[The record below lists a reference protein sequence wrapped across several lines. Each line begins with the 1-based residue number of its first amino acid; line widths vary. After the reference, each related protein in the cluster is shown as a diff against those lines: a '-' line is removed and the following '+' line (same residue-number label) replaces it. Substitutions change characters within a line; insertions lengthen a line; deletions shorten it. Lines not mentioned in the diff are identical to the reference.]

1 MTPHEMATICRFS
14 RDGGVIPWQSV
25 AAMLGRDRTGLRAEW
40 EAMAATPITFD
51 PPNIGPVEVLP
62 EPACYRS
69 TRDRGPGLR
78 MTIIAALAGRKLS
91 AETISG
97 LIATGIKTVRVRLS
111 QLQSDGVVEHD
122 GRMPYAWGLTDYGR
136 EVWNREQAAQRQAR
150 QDAERAA

>member
-1 MTPHEMATICRFS
+1 MTPHELATICRFS

-25 AAMLGRDRTGLRAEW
+25 AAMLGRDRISLRAEW
-40 EAMAATPITFD
+40 EAMATMPISLD
-51 PPNIGPVEVLP
+51 PPSIGPVDSLP
-62 EPACYRS
+62 EPESYRS

-78 MTIIAALAGRKLS
+78 MSIIASLAGRKLS

-122 GRMPYAWGLTDYGR
+122 GRMPYAWGLTDFGR
-136 EVWNREQAAQRQAR
+136 EVWSREQAAQRQAR